1 MDQLEWQNSKLQR
14 EVLDLRRKYE
24 DLKKETEPDVQK
36 ELDFWD
42 RRNGK
47 LLTE

>member
-1 MDQLEWQNSKLQR
+1 MSNQEFPVTPQG
-14 EVLDLRRKYE
+14 YE

-42 RRNGK
+42 KRNGK